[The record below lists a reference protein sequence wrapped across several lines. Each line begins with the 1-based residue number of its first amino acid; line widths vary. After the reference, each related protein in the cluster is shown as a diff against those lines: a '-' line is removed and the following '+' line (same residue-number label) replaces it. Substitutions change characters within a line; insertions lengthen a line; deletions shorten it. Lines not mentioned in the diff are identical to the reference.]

1 MVNILYLVR
10 YAFVCSK
17 LHLKEFNQ
25 VLVWDL
31 HVDLIALGVG
41 KTYNICVLTTSYLSA
56 VNAFKPE
63 CI

>member
-1 MVNILYLVR
+1 MHLFALNLYR
-10 YAFVCSK
+10 
-17 LHLKEFNQ
+17 KEFNQ

-31 HVDLIALGVG
+31 HVDFIALGVG
-41 KTYNICVLTTSYLSA
+41 KTYNFCALTSYLSA